1 MSSDHWYM
9 AVVVLCQDFSIHCPC
24 ITDPSRLFAGACLPC
39 QGGPEL
45 GQILIDVD
53 FGAVVFVFIDIL
65 QVRPGTEHTPPDI
78 TGRKFYNDLSVLAC
92 SLPAY
97 TVRNS
102 NVSGL
107 QWRVNLDQL
116 THAQDCC
123 ICVVVLVRSRRLSRR
138 PCCSKSS
145 SLICWSTIVFWGRR
159 SPGPFVVTVVSEAA
173 SGDAP
178 LLIPCL

>member
-1 MSSDHWYM
+1 MPSDHWYM

-24 ITDPSRLFAGACLPC
+24 ITDQSRIFAGACLPC

-45 GQILIDVD
+45 GQILINVD
-53 FGAVVFVFIDIL
+53 FGVVVFVFVDIL
-65 QVRPGTEHTPPDI
+65 QIRPGTEHTLPDI
-78 TGRKFYNDLSVLAC
+78 TGRKFNYNLSVLAF

-97 TVRNS
+97 TVWNG

-123 ICVVVLVRSRRLSRR
+123 ISVVM
-138 PCCSKSS
+138 
-145 SLICWSTIVFWGRR
+145 LIRFWDAAD
-159 SPGPFVVTVVSEAA
+159 PEAETTSFSWQA
-173 SGDAP
+173 IECTYIAKWLYCTFSV
-178 LLIPCL
+178 I